1 MQKIQEKQPACPGGW
16 SKRRVGTESI
26 IPQGE
31 LGSSIQVLSQGQGLQ
46 MGTLKGDIK
55 FHVFCGI
62 ILEAIPISSAKLSSG
77 QFLSQAM
84 VDKYH

>member
-1 MQKIQEKQPACPGGW
+1 
-16 SKRRVGTESI
+16 
-26 IPQGE
+26 
-31 LGSSIQVLSQGQGLQ
+31 

-55 FHVFCGI
+55 FHVFRGI
-62 ILEAIPISSAKLSSG
+62 ILEAIPIYFAKLSSG